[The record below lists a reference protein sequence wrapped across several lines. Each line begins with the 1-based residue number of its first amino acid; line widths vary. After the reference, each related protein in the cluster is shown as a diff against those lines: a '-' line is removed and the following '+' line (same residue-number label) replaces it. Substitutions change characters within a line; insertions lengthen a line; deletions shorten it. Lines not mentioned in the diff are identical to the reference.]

1 MKNIFTILLV
11 LISSVSHL
19 SLKAQS
25 AAEVE
30 AQTAKVE
37 ARANQFGSL
46 LVQEKF
52 EDAVGLLTGTLAT
65 KMDAAK
71 MKQTWAQVTS
81 QVGKVIKVDPAWVK
95 ELGEPST
102 TLQPIQFEK
111 AKLDLKLA
119 VKNDLKI
126 GGFFFVMHSEKE
138 LELTETD
145 KFKEEEILVRTKK
158 FKLRGILSLPKIE
171 GKVPAV
177 VLVHGSGPQDMNVQ
191 VGPNAVFKMLSDKLA
206 SQGIAVIRY
215 DKRTKVYGGDPKLD
229 VATLT
234 LYEETIQDAHTAV
247 RLAKTRSEIDP
258 EKVFVLGHS
267 LGAMAAPRIA
277 EMSNDIAGIV
287 MMAGNARPLQ
297 DLLLDQYQH
306 IMSPDGISDQEQAA
320 IDGLQDQLKNLEKV
334 KKGNHSPGDVL
345 PLGLPMAYWKYLLDY
360 NQVETAKDLT
370 LPVLIAQGERDY
382 QVTMK
387 DYELWKKSLSGNKN
401 VTFQSYPQLNHLLLE
416 GEGTSYPSE
425 YEVASEI
432 PEYLIADVAKWMKAH

>member
-11 LISSVSHL
+11 FALGL
-19 SLKAQS
+19 SLKAQT

-30 AQTAKVE
+30 A
-37 ARANQFGSL
+37 RANEFSSL

-52 EDAVGLLTGTLAT
+52 EEASGMLAGTLAT

-71 MKQTWAQVTS
+71 MKQTWEKVTS
-81 QVGKVIKVDPAWVK
+81 QVGKVVKIDPAWVK
-95 ELGEPST
+95 ELGKPST

-119 VKNDLKI
+119 IKEDLKI
-126 GGFFFVMHSEKE
+126 AGFFFVMHTEKS
-138 LELTETD
+138 LDLTETD

-158 FKLRGILSLPKIE
+158 FKLRGILSLPKTE

-177 VLVHGSGPQDMNVQ
+177 VLVHGSGPQGMDVK

-229 VATLT
+229 ITTLT
-234 LYEETIQDAHTAV
+234 LDDETIQDAHTAV
-247 RLAKTRSEIDP
+247 RLARSRSEIDAD
-258 EKVFVLGHS
+258 KVFVVGHS

-277 EMSNDIAGIV
+277 ELSNDIAGIV
-287 MMAGNARPLQ
+287 MLAGNARPLQ
-297 DLLLDQYQH
+297 DLLVDQYQH
-306 IMSPDGISDQEQAA
+306 IMEPDGINEQEQAA

-334 KKGNHSPGDVL
+334 KNGTHSPGQTL
-345 PLGLPMAYWKYLLDY
+345 PLGLPVAYWKYLLDY
-360 NQVETAKDLT
+360 DQIETAKDLT
-370 LPVLIAQGERDY
+370 LPILIAQGERDY

-387 DYELWKKSLSGNKN
+387 DYELWKKSLNGNKN
-401 VTFQSYPQLNHLLLE
+401 VTFKSYPKLNHLLLE

-432 PEYLIADVAKWMKAH
+432 PEYFISDIAKWVKSH